1 MKKTLLLF
9 ALCSLLLCGC
19 GSESTELSAADIH
32 TTLDYSGQTGIDV
45 IALSQHEDLQ
55 LLDLRQTDI
64 TLRDYE
70 FLYHSLPGCEIL
82 WEIPF
87 QGNFYPMD
95 TNSLSLETLSSQDW
109 EHLSWFA
116 QLEHID
122 ATACQDFGTIRAL
135 LEKFPHCTI
144 DYAIP
149 LQMQTCTASTSSLT
163 LNNSAG
169 LPLED
174 ILPCLQSLRKLTLT
188 GMLPTGE
195 ELQQLMH
202 DFPQVDI
209 VWDYTLH
216 GQTFSSTT
224 REINLSNTPMEDTLL
239 VEKALPYFPQLE
251 KVILIDCGLSDETM
265 AQLNERYP
273 DVLFVWTVEFGGGSV
288 RTDIEAFIPLKQDL
302 HVDDDDI
309 ARLHYFTELVC
320 LDLGYMPITDCSFL
334 YAMPKLQ
341 YLLLPGTRVEDIT
354 PIGSLRE
361 LKYLELFLTDV
372 KDLSPLQSCLQ
383 LEDLNISC
391 TQPKDLTVLTEV
403 PGLRNLWLNGMDVD
417 PHDIALLEE
426 SHPSL
431 VISCILDGYAIG
443 NGWRSLPGYF
453 AQRDLLGMPYAE

>member
-1 MKKTLLLF
+1 
-9 ALCSLLLCGC
+9 
-19 GSESTELSAADIH
+19 
-32 TTLDYSGQTGIDV
+32 
-45 IALSQHEDLQ
+45 
-55 LLDLRQTDI
+55 
-64 TLRDYE
+64 
-70 FLYHSLPGCEIL
+70 
-82 WEIPF
+82 
-87 QGNFYPMD
+87 
-95 TNSLSLETLSSQDW
+95 
-109 EHLSWFA
+109 
-116 QLEHID
+116 
-122 ATACQDFGTIRAL
+122 
-135 LEKFPHCTI
+135 
-144 DYAIP
+144 
-149 LQMQTCTASTSSLT
+149 MQTCTASTSSLT

-216 GQTFSSTT
+216 GQTFSSAT

-288 RTDIEAFIPLKQDL
+288 RTDIEAFIPLKHDL

-341 YLLLPGTRVEDIT
+341 YLLLPGTQVEDIT